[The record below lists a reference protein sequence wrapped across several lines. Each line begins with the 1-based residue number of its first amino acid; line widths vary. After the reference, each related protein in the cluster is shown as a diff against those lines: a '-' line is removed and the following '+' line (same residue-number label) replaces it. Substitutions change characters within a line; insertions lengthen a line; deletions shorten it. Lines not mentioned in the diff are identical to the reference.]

1 MKVVAAAGSRG
12 LIQPA
17 PSLRSTVLTVQALRG
32 IAALLVISLHTT
44 TMWFELGRRTLPFIV
59 NGGTGLDIFF
69 VLSGFIMPLSVRR
82 SNSGPADARRFLL
95 RRLER
100 LVPAYWIFTTLK
112 LLKDFFLPGT
122 VKLAVWH
129 TIASYLFLPSRNSLG
144 EVVPLLPPGWTLNM
158 EMLFY
163 LLIALALLFRVRLRY
178 FLPPL
183 LMLGAAGFFLHLPA
197 LVPVDT
203 ARLPLL
209 LEFLLGMVLAERY
222 RAVALRGAMPCP
234 AWIACAG
241 MLLSTWLMV
250 FTQWGAISY
259 FVFAGPLAFLMVG
272 FAVELERSIGRR
284 IPRLLLLIGDASYS
298 IYLVHWF
305 LVGAVR
311 SIIQLPAFS
320 GVQNFMVPLGLTM
333 ALSIVCGIACYHWI
347 ESPINRHFHVRRRA
361 ATAA

>member
-1 MKVVAAAGSRG
+1 MSEVAETEGKVA
-12 LIQPA
+12 QP
-17 PSLRSTVLTVQALRG
+17 LHSTVLTVQALRG
-32 IAALLVISLHTT
+32 IAALLVVSLHTT
-44 TMWFELGRRTLPFIV
+44 TMWFEQEKHTLPFAL

-82 SNSGPADARRFLL
+82 SESGPADAGRFLL

-112 LLKDFFLPGT
+112 LLKDCFLPGT
-122 VKLAVWH
+122 VKLTAWH

-158 EMLFY
+158 EMVFY
-163 LLIALALLFRVRLRY
+163 LLIALALLVRVRLRY

-183 LMLGAAGFFLHLPA
+183 LVLGAAGFTLHLPS
-197 LVPVDT
+197 LIPVDT

-222 RAVALRGAMPCP
+222 RAVASRGAKACP
-234 AWIACAG
+234 PWIACAG
-241 MLLSTWLMV
+241 VLLSTWLMV
-250 FTQWGAISY
+250 FTHWGAISY
-259 FVFAGPLAFLMVG
+259 FVFAGPLAFFLVG
-272 FAVELERSIGRR
+272 FAVELEPLVGRR

-305 LVGAVR
+305 LVGMVR
-311 SIIQLPAFS
+311 GTMERPFLA
-320 GVQNFMVPLGLTM
+320 GVQNILLPLSLTL
-333 ALSIVCGIACYHWI
+333 ALSVGIGVACYHWI